1 MIHDI
6 DRPVARI
13 AGTGHATGTRVL
25 TNADLEKMVDTSD
38 EWITTRTG
46 IKERRIVENG
56 MVTSDLCFDAAQQAL
71 EDAEVGAH
79 EIDFI
84 IIGTVT
90 GDMKF
95 PSTANIVQSKL
106 KAYNATTFDISAACS
121 SWIYSLDLADSLIRS
136 GKADKVLVIGAEVL
150 SSMVDY
156 TDRQTCVLFGDGAG
170 ATMVVRSDDDRGIL
184 STYTGSNGDLAHLL
198 KCDGAGSMK
207 PAKNREFPAETF
219 TLEMNGNEVFKHAVR
234 IMDHAALTALEK
246 ARILPEDVDMFIPHQ
261 ANTRIIDA
269 MKKRLKFPSEK
280 IMVNI
285 QKYGNTSSASIP
297 TALNEARQ
305 EGRVKDGDIIL
316 AAAFGGGFTWASTV
330 FRM

>member
-6 DRPVARI
+6 DKPVARI

-38 EWITTRTG
+38 EWITSRTG

-71 EDAEVGAH
+71 EDAEVRAH
-79 EIDFI
+79 DIDFI

-106 KAYNATTFDISAACS
+106 NAYNATTFDISAACS
-121 SWIYSLDLADSLIRS
+121 SWIYGLDLADSLIRS

-184 STYTGSNGDLAHLL
+184 STYTGSNGDLAELL
-198 KCDGAGSMK
+198 KCDGGGSLK
-207 PAKNREFPAETF
+207 PAKNRDIPAADF
-219 TLEMNGNEVFKHAVR
+219 TLQMQGNEVFKHAVR

-246 ARILPEDVDMFIPHQ
+246 ARLLPEDVDMFIPHQ

-297 TALNEARQ
+297 TALNEARL

>member
-1 MIHDI
+1 MIHDF

-13 AGTGHATGTRVL
+13 AGTGHATGTRLL
-25 TNADLEKMVDTSD
+25 TNADLEEMVDTSD

-56 MVTSDLCFDAAQQAL
+56 MVTSDLCFEASTQAL
-71 EDAEVGAH
+71 EDAGISAH

-84 IIGTVT
+84 IVGTVT

-121 SWIYSLDLADSLIRS
+121 SWIYGLDLADSLIRS
-136 GKADKVLVIGAEVL
+136 GKADNVLVIGAEVL

-170 ATMVVRSDDDRGIL
+170 ATMLVRSNDNRGIL

-198 KCDGAGSMK
+198 SCEGGGSAR
-207 PAKNREFPAETF
+207 PAKDRDYPSKDF
-219 TLEMNGNEVFKHAVR
+219 TLQMQGNEVFKHAVR

-246 ARILPEDVDMFIPHQ
+246 AGISPQDVDMFIPHQ
-261 ANTRIIDA
+261 ANVRIIEA
-269 MKKRLKFPSEK
+269 MKKRLKFPTEK

-285 QKYGNTSSASIP
+285 QKYGNTSSATIP
-297 TALNEARQ
+297 TALNEARK
-305 EGRVKDGDIIL
+305 EGLVKNGDIIL